1 MAYGYSSYNTA
12 GVPHLTSFAQ
22 AKHRY
27 EQTKPI
33 KGHPQS
39 VRPLGVR
46 RYHKMASISMPDADT
61 VNLEYYGKPLV
72 QWRSDNTYT
81 IYRPVYASAY
91 VPDNISQ
98 YAPKGAFGWKHG
110 DICVVLDNAK
120 QYPKAYFF
128 PDGGKLEFQVAG
140 NHHLLLNKPV
150 AYATRTNR
158 NVAMKIMTKY
168 QPFMDWLQ
176 VVAGVTRHID
186 MDEAQEACDRLR
198 RLAGVPSE
206 EAYETEIRN
215 FDSTN
220 KYLNMWVLFDER
232 RNAGFLPFRG
242 ANSRYSYTHFHRPSC
257 AMLDAWLTDT
267 NAENWVQAMYVI
279 ARHQGRHLH
288 FRDAGGA
295 YKLSKTILPI
305 DKTVEFLK
313 ALTSFLHRDEVFT
326 RERLPDGQLPTKTNL
341 NFFHEIHI
349 RNLGTIDKVSM
360 IPN

>member
-12 GVPHLTSFAQ
+12 GVPHITSFAQ

-33 KGHPQS
+33 KGS
-39 VRPLGVR
+39 ANVRPLGVR
-46 RYHKMASISMPDADT
+46 RYHKMASISMPNADT

-81 IYRPVYASAY
+81 VYRPVYTSAY
-91 VPDNISQ
+91 VPDNTSQ
-98 YAPKGAFGWKHG
+98 YVPEGTFGWRHG
-110 DICVVLDNAK
+110 DIFVRLKNVKD
-120 QYPKAYFF
+120 YFI
-128 PDGGKLEFQVAG
+128 PEGGKLEFQVAG
-140 NHHLLLNKPV
+140 KHHLLLNKPV

-220 KYLNMWVLFDER
+220 EYFNMWVLFDER

-242 ANSRYSYTHFHRPSC
+242 ANTRYSYTHFHRPSC

-288 FRDAGGA
+288 FRDVGGA
-295 YKLSKTILPI
+295 YRNTKTILPI
-305 DKTVEFLK
+305 DKAVEFLK

-326 RERLPDGQLPTKTNL
+326 RERLPDGQLPTRTNL

-349 RNLGTIDKVSM
+349 RNPGTIDKVSK

>member
-12 GVPHLTSFAQ
+12 GVPHITSFAQ
-22 AKHRY
+22 AKHKY

-33 KGHPQS
+33 KGS
-39 VRPLGVR
+39 ANVRPLGFR

-61 VNLEYYGKPLV
+61 VNLEYCGKPLV

-81 IYRPVYASAY
+81 VHRPVYSNAYTPGNTSQY
-91 VPDNISQ
+91 VPEGI
-98 YAPKGAFGWKHG
+98 FGWRHG
-110 DICVVLDNAK
+110 EIFVALKGGKD
-120 QYPKAYFF
+120 YFF

-158 NVAMKIMTKY
+158 NAAMKIMTKY

-176 VVAGVTRHID
+176 VVAGVKREID

-198 RLAGVPSE
+198 RIAGVPSL
-206 EAYETEIRN
+206 EAYDKAIQNLAPIVIEDERWRL
-215 FDSTN
+215 
-220 KYLNMWVLFDER
+220 YDER
-232 RNAGFLPFRG
+232 RNADYLPFRG
-242 ANSRYSYTHFHRPSC
+242 ANSRHSYTHFHRPSC
-257 AMLDAWLTDT
+257 ELLDSWLTDT

-279 ARHQGRHLH
+279 ARHQGRHIH
-288 FRDAGGA
+288 IRNANGI
-295 YKLSKTILPI
+295 YSITRTILPI
-305 DKTVEFLK
+305 DKAVEFLR
-313 ALTSFLHRDEVFT
+313 AMTSFVHRDEVFT
-326 RERLPDGQLPTKTNL
+326 RERLPDGQLPTRTNL

-349 RNLGTIDKVSM
+349 RNLGTIDSVSK

>member
-12 GVPHLTSFAQ
+12 GVPHITSFAQ
-22 AKHRY
+22 AKQRY

-33 KGHPQS
+33 RGS
-39 VRPLGVR
+39 ANVRPLGVR
-46 RYHKMASISMPDADT
+46 RYHKMASISMPNADT
-61 VNLEYYGKPLV
+61 VNLEYCGKPLV

-81 IYRPVYASAY
+81 VYRPVYASAY
-91 VPDNISQ
+91 VPDNTSH
-98 YAPKGAFGWKHG
+98 YVPKGAFGWKHG
-110 DICVVLDNAK
+110 EICVVLDNTK
-120 QYPKAYFF
+120 QYPKKYFF

-150 AYATRTNR
+150 AYATRANR

-206 EAYETEIRN
+206 EAYEKEIRN
-215 FDSTN
+215 YDPTV
-220 KYLNMWVLFDER
+220 KYSDMWSLFDER

-242 ANSRYSYTHFHRPSC
+242 ANTRYAYTHFHRPSC

-295 YKLSKTILPI
+295 YRNTKTILPI
-305 DKTVEFLK
+305 DKAVEFLK

>member
-22 AKHRY
+22 AKHKY
-27 EQTKPI
+27 EQIKPI
-33 KGHPQS
+33 KGS
-39 VRPLGVR
+39 ANVRPLGVR
-46 RYHKMASISMPDADT
+46 RYHKMASISMPNADT

-81 IYRPVYASAY
+81 VYRPIYASAY
-91 VPDNISQ
+91 VPDNTSQ
-98 YAPKGAFGWKHG
+98 YVPKGAFGWKHG
-110 DICVVLDNAK
+110 EICVVLDNTK
-120 QYPKAYFF
+120 QYPKEYFF

-176 VVAGVTRHID
+176 VVAGVKREID

-198 RLAGVPSE
+198 HLAGVSSE
-206 EAYETEIRN
+206 EAYDKAIQTLAPTLIDDERWTL
-215 FDSTN
+215 
-220 KYLNMWVLFDER
+220 YDER

-242 ANSRYSYTHFHRPSC
+242 SNSRYAYTHFHRPSC

-267 NAENWVQAMYVI
+267 NAENWVQAMHVI
-279 ARHQGRHLH
+279 ARHQGIHLH
-288 FRDAGGA
+288 FRDVGGA
-295 YKLSKTILPI
+295 YKHTKTVLPI

>member
-1 MAYGYSSYNTA
+1 
-12 GVPHLTSFAQ
+12 
-22 AKHRY
+22 
-27 EQTKPI
+27 
-33 KGHPQS
+33 
-39 VRPLGVR
+39 
-46 RYHKMASISMPDADT
+46 MPDADT

-81 IYRPVYASAY
+81 VYRPVYASAY

-110 DICVVLDNAK
+110 DICVRLSADK
-120 QYPKAYFF
+120 EYFF

-150 AYATRTNR
+150 AYATRANR
-158 NVAMKIMTKY
+158 NAAMKIMAKY

-176 VVAGVTRHID
+176 VVAGVKREID

-198 RLAGVPSE
+198 RLSGVPSE
-206 EAYETEIRN
+206 EDYEKVIARVQVQN
-215 FDSTN
+215 HPLDSE
-220 KYLNMWVLFDER
+220 MWKLYDER
-232 RNAGFLPFRG
+232 RNAGHLPFRG
-242 ANSRYSYTHFHRPSC
+242 NNSRHSYTHFHRPSC
-257 AMLDAWLTDT
+257 ELLDSWLTDT

-288 FRDAGGA
+288 IRNANGF
-295 YKLSKTILPI
+295 YSSTKTILPI
-305 DKTVEFLK
+305 DKAVDFLR
-313 ALTSFLHRDEVFT
+313 AMTSFVHRDEVFT

-349 RNLGTIDKVSM
+349 RNLGTIDSVSK

>member
-12 GVPHLTSFAQ
+12 GVPHLKSFSQ

-39 VRPLGVR
+39 VRPFGVR

-61 VNLEYYGKPLV
+61 VNLEYYAKTLV

-81 IYRPVYASAY
+81 VYRPVYASAY

-98 YAPKGAFGWKHG
+98 YVPEGAFGWKHG
-110 DICVVLDNAK
+110 EIYVTLK
-120 QYPKAYFF
+120 GGKEYFF

-158 NVAMKIMTKY
+158 NVAMKIMAKY

-176 VVAGVTRHID
+176 VVAGVKRHVD

-198 RLAGVPSE
+198 RLADVPSE
-206 EAYETEIRN
+206 EAFDKAIRN
-215 FDSTN
+215 VELHDISEGWTL
-220 KYLNMWVLFDER
+220 YDER
-232 RNAGFLPFRG
+232 RNACYLPFRG

-257 AMLDAWLTDT
+257 ELIDSWLTDE

-279 ARHQGRHLH
+279 ARHQGQHLH
-288 FRDAGGA
+288 FRDVGGA
-295 YKLSKTILPI
+295 YKHTKTILPI
-305 DKTVEFLK
+305 NKAVEFLR

-326 RERLPDGQLPTKTNL
+326 RERLPDGQLPTRTNL

-349 RNLGTIDKVSM
+349 RNLGTIDKVSK

>member
-12 GVPHLTSFAQ
+12 GVPHITSFAQ

-33 KGHPQS
+33 KGS
-39 VRPLGVR
+39 ANVRPLGVR

-61 VNLEYYGKPLV
+61 VNLEYCGKPLV

-81 IYRPVYASAY
+81 VHRPWYANAY
-91 VPDNISQ
+91 TPGNTSQ
-98 YAPKGAFGWKHG
+98 YVPKGAFGWKHG
-110 DICVVLDNAK
+110 DICVVLDNTK

-150 AYATRTNR
+150 AYAIRANR
-158 NVAMKIMTKY
+158 NAAMKIMAKY

-176 VVAGVTRHID
+176 VVAGVKREIE

-198 RLAGVPSE
+198 RLSGVPSE
-206 EAYETEIRN
+206 EAFDTAIRN
-215 FDSTN
+215 LAPIVIDDERWRL
-220 KYLNMWVLFDER
+220 YEER
-232 RNAGFLPFRG
+232 RNAGHLPFRG
-242 ANSRYSYTHFHRPSC
+242 NNSRYSYTHFHRPSC
-257 AMLDAWLTDT
+257 ELLDSWLTDT

-288 FRDAGGA
+288 IRNANGF
-295 YKLSKTILPI
+295 YSSTKTILPI
-305 DKTVEFLK
+305 DKAVDFLK
-313 ALTSFLHRDEVFT
+313 AMTSFVHRDEVFT

-341 NFFHEIHI
+341 NFFHEIHL
-349 RNLGTIDKVSM
+349 RNLGTIDIVSK

>member
-1 MAYGYSSYNTA
+1 M
-12 GVPHLTSFAQ
+12 
-22 AKHRY
+22 R
-27 EQTKPI
+27 
-33 KGHPQS
+33 
-39 VRPLGVR
+39 
-46 RYHKMASISMPDADT
+46 
-61 VNLEYYGKPLV
+61 
-72 QWRSDNTYT
+72 
-81 IYRPVYASAY
+81 
-91 VPDNISQ
+91 
-98 YAPKGAFGWKHG
+98 
-110 DICVVLDNAK
+110 
-120 QYPKAYFF
+120 
-128 PDGGKLEFQVAG
+128 
-140 NHHLLLNKPV
+140 
-150 AYATRTNR
+150 
-158 NVAMKIMTKY
+158 IMTKY

-215 FDSTN
+215 FDPTN

-242 ANSRYSYTHFHRPSC
+242 TNSRYSYTHFHRPSC
-257 AMLDAWLTDT
+257 AMLDAWLTDE

-288 FRDAGGA
+288 FRDVGGV
-295 YKLSKTILPI
+295 YKRTKTILPI
-305 DKTVEFLK
+305 DKAVEFLK

-326 RERLPDGQLPTKTNL
+326 RERLPDGQLPTKANL